1 MPLLNL
7 LTSAPLDDEISGPL
21 AARLSKLVA
30 SAIGKPERYVM
41 VALGS
46 RTMAMS
52 GGMEPSAFADL
63 RSIGGLTADVKRKL
77 SAEICALLEKSL
89 RIPPGRVYLN
99 FTDVP
104 PEDWGWNGST
114 FA

>member
-7 LTSAPLDDEISGPL
+7 LTSAPLDDERSGPL
-21 AARLSKLVA
+21 AASLSKLVA
-30 SAIGKPERYVM
+30 SAIDKPERYVM
-41 VALGS
+41 VALGG
-46 RTMAMS
+46 RAMAMS

-77 SAEICALLEKSL
+77 SAGICALLQESL
-89 RIPPGRVYLN
+89 RVPPERVYLN